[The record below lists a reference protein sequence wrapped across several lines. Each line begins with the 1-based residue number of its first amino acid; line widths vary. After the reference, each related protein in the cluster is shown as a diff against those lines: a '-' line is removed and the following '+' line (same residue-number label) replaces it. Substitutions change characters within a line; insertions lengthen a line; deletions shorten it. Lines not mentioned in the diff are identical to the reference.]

1 MLGKDGIT
9 LEQALRELGQN
20 AEEVYQN
27 LKDRGVKGVRRDYKC
42 CPVSNYLRACGFIC
56 PAATP
61 VTISIGDWQNKDKEN
76 ETIPCPP
83 GVASFIRAFDSCVM
97 YTDLLGEYQ
106 PGHGRPGW

>member
-42 CPVSNYLRACGFIC
+42 CPVSNYLKACGFIS

-61 VTISIGDWQNKDKEN
+61 VSISVGDWQQMMGEF
-76 ETIPCPP
+76 ETTNCPP
-83 GVASFIRAFDSCVM
+83 GVGNFIRAFDSLVM
-97 YTDLLGEYQ
+97 YTDLLGTSSQEDV
-106 PGHGRPGW
+106 